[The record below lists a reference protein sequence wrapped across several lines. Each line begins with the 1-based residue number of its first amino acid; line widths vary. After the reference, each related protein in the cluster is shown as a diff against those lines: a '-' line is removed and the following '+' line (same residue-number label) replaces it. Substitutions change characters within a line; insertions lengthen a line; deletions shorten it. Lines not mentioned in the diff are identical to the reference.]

1 MAKEYEAQFNSDS
14 LKGLR
19 GETKEV
25 LQHIAKDMA
34 TLMYNSN
41 LSYNNFENF
50 DKRIK
55 TIDNI
60 IGKMVGERIELEKRI
75 EGLENHLFRD
85 RS

>member
-1 MAKEYEAQFNSDS
+1 MAQEYEAQFNPKSFKE
-14 LKGLR
+14 LGV
-19 GETKEV
+19 ETK
-25 LQHIAKDMA
+25 LAIQHLAEDIA
-34 TLMYNSN
+34 TLMHNSN

-50 DKRIK
+50 NKRLK

-85 RS
+85 